1 MEFGKMSN
9 KFNRKR
15 ERGGAGVKMLLVLVV
30 LLSAAH
36 AGFNYVPVAYNG
48 ESFKQE
54 MQTLVVQSWAMPN
67 LGSGTTVP
75 PADALKNRVRKA
87 ADANGVP
94 QNAQIMVK
102 PAKEGMQVRVA
113 YSQQVPIL
121 PFGIYTYD
129 YNFDHTATPTGFLM
143 KQ

>member
-1 MEFGKMSN
+1 MSN
-9 KFNRKR
+9 KSDRNQ
-15 ERGGAGVKMLLVLVV
+15 ERGGAGVKMLVVLVV

-36 AGFNYVPVAYNG
+36 AGFNYVPIAYNG

-54 MQTLVVQSWAMPN
+54 MQTVVVQNWAMPN
-67 LGSGTTVP
+67 LGGGGTVP
-75 PADALKNRVRKA
+75 PADALKNRIRKV

-94 QNAQIMVK
+94 QNAQIAVK
-102 PAKEGMQVRVA
+102 PAKEGMQARVV

-129 YNFDHTATPTGFLM
+129 YHFDHTATPTGFLM

>member
-1 MEFGKMSN
+1 MS
-9 KFNRKR
+9 KKLNRKQ
-15 ERGGAGVKMLLVLVV
+15 ERGGAGVKMLIVLVV

-54 MQTLVVQSWAMPN
+54 LHTLVVQSWAMPN
-67 LGSGTTVP
+67 LGASTGTP
-75 PADALKNRVRKA
+75 PADALKNKIRKA

-94 QNAQIMVK
+94 QNAQIVIK
-102 PAKEGMQVRVA
+102 PAKEGMQARVV

-129 YNFDHTATPTGFLM
+129 YQFDHTAAPSGFLL